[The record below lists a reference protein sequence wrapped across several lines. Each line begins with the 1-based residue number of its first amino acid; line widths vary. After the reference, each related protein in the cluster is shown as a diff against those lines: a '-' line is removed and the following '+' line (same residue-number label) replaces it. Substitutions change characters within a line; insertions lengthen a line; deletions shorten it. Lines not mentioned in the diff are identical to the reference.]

1 MTISFLIIKRNLSG
15 ETIMI
20 SIGRFLE
27 FFPMNLFVFFLT
39 AIMARL
45 GKNVFLNSVFL
56 IDFIIRRILRL
67 PEFKVNGCSVLIA
80 DPL

>member
-20 SIGRFLE
+20 SNGRFLE
-27 FFPMNLFVFFLT
+27 FFPMNLFVFFDSNY
-39 AIMARL
+39 
-45 GKNVFLNSVFL
+45 GKIRKKCFFNSVFL

-67 PEFKVNGCSVLIA
+67 PELKVNGSCVLIA